1 MPAFAAIALLAVT
14 LEAAAEPPV
23 PADPS
28 IRYKLLPPYA
38 DPGFVR
44 GPRMPPPQKA
54 YGIALAEVIGID
66 AAIWAY
72 DYAAGKPYVK
82 ISWESI
88 KQNFDKGWIV
98 DTDDFWANSLM
109 HPLHGNLTFN
119 ASRSLGL
126 NFYESFGLSFVGSVV
141 WEQFAEIQPP
151 SLNDQVNTPFGG
163 SMVGEVAFRMSR
175 LILDAGGYNP
185 SGWRQF
191 FAFLVNPAGG
201 VNRMI
206 FGNKYRGDLMLPPSW
221 LGEFRFGSVVAGSS
235 RIGASG
241 VRDTD
246 VGPWASFGAHVV
258 YGVPGTPD
266 LALNKPFD
274 HFEAQ
279 ASLSLTS
286 DITVQPTA
294 TLKIRGLL
302 LGEPVTLS
310 GEPGGLWGL
319 FTSYDVIAPAVFRV
333 QGFGVG
339 PGVTLVKR
347 WGWFELQG
355 TAFGGLLPWAGGGTT
370 VALGV
375 RDYHY
380 GPGGDVVLELSGQF
394 SDRVTLRLEGR
405 EYWITGAYA
414 SGQYE
419 NVSYGKV
426 ETTVRVYEMHA
437 VTASLD
443 WGHRQASYPFQA
455 DVWQRASVV
464 SVFYTLLQGW

>member
-1 MPAFAAIALLAVT
+1 MPALAAVALLAVA
-14 LEAAAEPPV
+14 LDAAAEPPV

-44 GPRMPPPQKA
+44 GPKMGEPPKA

-426 ETTVRVYEMHA
+426 ETTVRVYEMHG